1 MSIGL
6 YPSDHCSLTS
16 WQRRSK
22 ISSDPNNT
30 TWSKSTDGF
39 GHKILSAQGW
49 QPGQLLG
56 AKDAAQ
62 AEHFTAANA
71 SHIRVML
78 REDNLGLGAK
88 LGKSN
93 AESFGLSTLSG
104 IFGRLNGKTDGD
116 IEKSQ
121 NAQRDA
127 ELRAYQTHKFGY
139 MTFVRGGLLVGDK
152 MEEPKGVLLD
162 SKIKTAS
169 VDPKAMESNEDTVV
183 NVSINEKPGK
193 SKTKK
198 RKSDD
203 DDTATNPTDH
213 KKSKLTRKDSTG
225 ESKRSKKHKTT
236 TEVIVVNN
244 DETTKTSDVAGDRDE
259 TESSVLDAVAA
270 KAARKAARRAKK
282 EKKLLKKEKRKQRED
297 AHEEIAPPQEESS
310 KGESAESPAE
320 PQRNPFSGRQAVR
333 QRWIQQ
339 KRLASMDPRALNE
352 ILMLKTAVT

>member
-1 MSIGL
+1 
-6 YPSDHCSLTS
+6 
-16 WQRRSK
+16 
-22 ISSDPNNT
+22 
-30 TWSKSTDGF
+30 
-39 GHKILSAQGW
+39 
-49 QPGQLLG
+49 
-56 AKDAAQ
+56 
-62 AEHFTAANA
+62 
-71 SHIRVML
+71 ML

-213 KKSKLTRKDSTG
+213 KKSKLTRKDGS
-225 ESKRSKKHKTT
+225 ENKRSKKHKTT